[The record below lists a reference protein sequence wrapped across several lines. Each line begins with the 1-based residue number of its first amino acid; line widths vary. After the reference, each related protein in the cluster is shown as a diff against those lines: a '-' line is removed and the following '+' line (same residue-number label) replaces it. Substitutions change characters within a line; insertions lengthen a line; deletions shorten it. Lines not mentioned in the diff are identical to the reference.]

1 MVAQGA
7 VFCYNNRMELK
18 KLHLCEGDL
27 PADATFPNG
36 MAAVDTETMGLN
48 IPRDRLCLVQVGD
61 GAGNVWLVKFNGD
74 DYHQATNLKAMLQ
87 NPKILKMFHFGRFD
101 IAVMQHYL
109 GVQTAPV
116 YCTKIASKLTRT
128 YSDRHGLKSIVQ
140 ELLGVELDKEQ
151 QTSDWGAPELSE
163 AQKHYAAC
171 DVLYLHG
178 LKEVL
183 DEKLKTTDRLHIAQ
197 QCFAFLPTRAALDLA
212 GWSTTD
218 IFAHQ

>member
-1 MVAQGA
+1 
-7 VFCYNNRMELK
+7 MELK
-18 KLHLCEGDL
+18 NLYLSHGDL

-36 MAAVDTETMGLN
+36 MAAVDTETLGLN
-48 IPRDRLCLVQVGD
+48 ITRDRLCLVQVGD
-61 GAGNVWLVKFNGD
+61 GEGNVWLVKFNGD
-74 DYHQATNLKAMLQ
+74 DYDQATNLKALMQ
-87 NPKILKMFHFGRFD
+87 NPKILKLFHFGRFD
-101 IAVMQHYL
+101 IATMQHYL

-128 YSDRHGLKSIVQ
+128 YSDRHGLKSIVN
-140 ELLGVELDKEQ
+140 ELLGVEISKEQ
-151 QTSDWGAPELSE
+151 QTSDWGAPELTE
-163 AQKHYAAC
+163 AQKHYAAS

-183 DEKLKTTDRLHIAQ
+183 DEKLKTTERMHIAQ

-212 GWSTTD
+212 GWSQTD